1 MSYKSK
7 YTGAQVDS
15 LLGKCDELDRL
26 SGVTMPLYM
35 EGSPWVANNGFLGGA
50 GAEVEI
56 PKSSSPLTLTASDTG
71 LKKKVFDRF
80 MAGVPCCLLV
90 PVLAGP
96 SDMTVITAVPFT
108 LLNTSRMT
116 AARTLSLSY
125 RCATY
130 MSGREGSNIDI
141 NVTVNTRTRTVT
153 LSRSETER
161 EAVPDTEPLL
171 PFALDHFTINADGS
185 VAPTGAAVTFDE
197 SSTGDL
203 GKLHDRV
210 QKGTPP
216 AMGVWM
222 TNSDGSRTLVWAYLD
237 QVAASGK
244 TKIYMSGSLANGTFS
259 GKHLR
264 VNLTNSRIQCSMLT
278 ASTT

>member
-1 MSYKSK
+1 MSYKSR

-35 EGSPWVANNGFLGGA
+35 EGSPWVANNNFLSGT
-50 GAEVEI
+50 AEVEI
-56 PKSSSPLTLTASDTG
+56 PASGSLTLTASDTG
-71 LKKKVFDRF
+71 LRKKVYDRF
-80 MAGVPCCLLV
+80 LAGVPCCLLV
-90 PVLAGP
+90 PVVAGP
-96 SDMTVITAVPFT
+96 SDMTVVSAVPFT
-108 LLNTSRMT
+108 LLEKSVMSV
-116 AARTLSLSY
+116 ARTLTLSY
-125 RCATY
+125 RCTIGMAIH
-130 MSGREGSNIDI
+130 EGYDIDI
-141 NVTVNTRTRTVT
+141 DVTVNTRTRTVT
-153 LSRSETER
+153 LSRSETKR
-161 EAVPDTEPLL
+161 EALPDTEPLL

-197 SSTGDL
+197 SSTGNL

-244 TKIYMSGSLANGTFS
+244 TKTFMSGSLANGTFS

-264 VNLTNSRIQCSMLT
+264 VNLTDSRVQCSMLT